1 MIQMPGNRIRC
12 AVSPESVPIRKEV
25 RLIVISVSSSFTVLI
40 AAFKKV
46 ETVIPARMIVVRELS
61 ESDASKKIASV
72 VSSAPRNAKTGSA
85 AEFAGKKIMASMTAK
100 PEPELTPIVFGL
112 ARELFITPCR
122 ITPAQASPTPAK
134 SPPKTRG
141 MRTVFNRTQAVE
153 EVSFAVRTAQISEK
167 LRFTLPNRIPEQ
179 TETNKS
185 RIKSIMIKKLRFL
198 FMENSLF

>member
-85 AEFAGKKIMASMTAK
+85 AEFAGKKT
-100 PEPELTPIVFGL
+100 
-112 ARELFITPCR
+112 RW
-122 ITPAQASPTPAK
+122 QA
-134 SPPKTRG
+134 
-141 MRTVFNRTQAVE
+141 
-153 EVSFAVRTAQISEK
+153 
-167 LRFTLPNRIPEQ
+167 
-179 TETNKS
+179 
-185 RIKSIMIKKLRFL
+185 
-198 FMENSLF
+198 